1 MKSRILESL
10 VSSAIGDSPRVALDL
25 TRTGVA
31 SRTLRAGGVLCHRA
45 PIAEHYDVVVCTM
58 RDLVCVRPLVGPDGS
73 LIVHIKPG
81 QHGELLGMAGEYA
94 LVASARTPTG
104 AWLRL
109 RRTGDSAMI
118 APRVSVVVA
127 TRNDA
132 ALLAQLLSTLED
144 QPTDPAWDLV
154 VVDRSSTDA
163 TSDLLGRVEGDL
175 RRIRVAADC
184 DPIDALYAGL
194 RAARGDVLVPVPPG
208 LAPSCGFVSAL
219 VRYVDQHQAAR
230 RPLLGG
236 VVTLDGRRVPD
247 AACRAMARAA
257 TPTTPRRLAKWFA
270 RADGV
275 EIPGFRMR
283 QLIAGPVPSLGCD
296 AERFD
301 GPAQPQPN
309 AVLAQRRERLEQ
321 RG

>member
-1 MKSRILESL
+1 MHDLARVLSL
-10 VSSAIGDSPRVALDL
+10 VSPR
-25 TRTGVA
+25 
-31 SRTLRAGGVLCHRA
+31 
-45 PIAEHYDVVVCTM
+45 
-58 RDLVCVRPLVGPDGS
+58 GS
-73 LIVHIKPG
+73 LIVHIRPG

-109 RRTGDSAMI
+109 RRTGDSATI

-127 TRNDA
+127 TRNEA
-132 ALLAQLLSTLED
+132 GLLAQLLSTLED

-163 TSDLLGRVEGDL
+163 TADLLERVDGDL
-175 RRIRVAADC
+175 RRIRVSADC

-194 RAARGDVLVPVPPG
+194 RAARGDILVPVPPG

-219 VRYVDQHQAAR
+219 LRHADQHPPSR

-236 VVTLDGRRVPD
+236 VVSLDGRLMPG
-247 AACRAMARAA
+247 AHCRALCRPA
-257 TPTTPRRLAKWFA
+257 TPTTPRRLAKWFT

-275 EIPGFRMR
+275 EILGFRMR
-283 QLIAGPVPSLGCD
+283 QLASGPVPSFGRG
-296 AERFD
+296 AECFD
-301 GPAQPQPN
+301 GPPQAQPN
-309 AVLAQRRERLEQ
+309 AVLAQSR
-321 RG
+321 